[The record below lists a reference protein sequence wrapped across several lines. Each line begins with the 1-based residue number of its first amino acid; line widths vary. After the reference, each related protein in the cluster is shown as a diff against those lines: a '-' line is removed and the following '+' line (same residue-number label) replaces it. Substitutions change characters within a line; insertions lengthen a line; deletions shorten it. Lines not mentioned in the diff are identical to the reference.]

1 MNDFLIASKD
11 TCCASEDQNEAPKLA
26 ADNYL
31 TRAKSIIFSYLFNI
45 YLLLLMLTFRLRPPL
60 SAT

>member
-31 TRAKSIIFSYLFNI
+31 TRAKSIIYSVIFSIFI
-45 YLLLLMLTFRLRPPL
+45 YFC
-60 SAT
+60 